1 MIWLIG
7 ILSAILALLVV
18 LLFMPIK
25 ISGSFSYIG
34 GEAAYSLFAGLG
46 PIRINLKELLMKA
59 KETPKTKEPE
69 VEKEKKK
76 LSFADV
82 ENGIEK
88 GVETLRYLKKKFTVS
103 LFSFK
108 ARFSLGDA
116 ADTGIA
122 TGAAYGSI
130 YSILG
135 AIDRYFILKKQEVI
149 ITPVFS
155 GIGFETELRGEFQ
168 LRLIYCLGLIIKVR
182 KGDVK

>member
-1 MIWLIG
+1 MVWLIS
-7 ILSAILALLVV
+7 ILSAILLFII
-18 LLFMPIK
+18 LLFMPVK
-25 ISGSFSYIG
+25 IAGSFSYIG
-34 GEAAYSLFAGLG
+34 GESDYSLYVGLG
-46 PIRINLKELLMKA
+46 PIRINLKKLLVKA
-59 KETPKTKEPE
+59 KEKPEETKSEE
-69 VEKEKKK
+69 EKEKKK
-76 LSFADV
+76 LSFKDV
-82 ENGIEK
+82 ESGLKK
-88 GVETLRYLKKKFTVS
+88 GVEALRYLKKKFTVS

-149 ITPVFS
+149 ITPVFQ
-155 GIGFETELRGEFQ
+155 GVGFETELKGNFQ